1 MSRQQEHNSLKNTFP
16 FPNDIFMLGLCPGE
30 LAVYAYLRRCEN
42 RQSHQC
48 WPSYKTIGNAVGMS
62 ENTVAK
68 YTGSLEHKG
77 LIRTEPTTVT
87 TKAGKNRNGNL
98 MYTILP
104 IEEVIDCCIQRKLDE
119 LELDAERRR
128 VRQRQEAYDHRHP
141 RVPLCALAT
150 PSPTP
155 TT

>member
-1 MSRQQEHNSLKNTFP
+1 MSRQQEHDSLKNTFP

-42 RQSHQC
+42 RKTHQC

-68 YTGSLEHKG
+68 HVASLERRG
-77 LIRTEPTTVT
+77 LIRTEPTAVT
-87 TKAGKNRNGNL
+87 TKTGKKRNGNL

-104 IEEVIDCCIQRKLDE
+104 IEEVIDHCIQRKLGE
-119 LELDAERRR
+119 LELATMRAKYADR
-128 VRQRQEAYDHRHP
+128 
-141 RVPLCALAT
+141 LCQA
-150 PSPTP
+150 
-155 TT
+155 